1 MSMKD
6 TSVGYIGI
14 TLSYLAS
21 FFMDIT
27 PLLLSVGALILFD
40 TITGIAASRK
50 RGELI
55 EYRKGGR
62 ILAKILLYPCI
73 LIVSKVCEDYL
84 APDIPW
90 MKVATG
96 IIAAVEM
103 KSIYEN
109 VSDALGYDLWR
120 QVKDIIWKQRPEFL
134 KVDETDTGNTEKTN
148 KDKKDE

>member
-1 MSMKD
+1 MRED
-6 TSVGYIGI
+6 SVGYIAI
-14 TLSYLAS
+14 VLSYLAS
-21 FFMDIT
+21 FFLDIT

-55 EYRKGGR
+55 ESRKGGR
-62 ILAKILLYPCI
+62 ILAKLLLYPCI
-73 LIVSKVCEDYL
+73 LIVSKVSEDYL

-109 VSDALGYDLWR
+109 VSDVLGYDLWR
-120 QVKDIIWKQRPEFL
+120 QVKHIVWKQRAIDSDNQHLRQER
-134 KVDETDTGNTEKTN
+134 VDNREEKE
-148 KDKKDE
+148 DE